1 MLECIWPPAELY
13 NPIILLHT
21 YPSSQRNQSFS
32 DKHCGFRI
40 KLAHPLTNPVL
51 DWRRRR
57 NSQTRLSEQS
67 KLRLKINFSW
77 NCTLTFITFL
87 CIVVFYVDSCSVMWG
102 FSSTSS
108 LDVRFKL
115 FKTNK
120 SVCPYFA
127 LKMLSGQKVTSFQ
140 KSTYSILCLWQYNGP
155 VTIS

>member
-1 MLECIWPPAELY
+1 MLECIWPPAELF

-51 DWRRRR
+51 DWRRSR

-77 NCTLTFITFL
+77 NSTLTFRTFL
-87 CIVVFYVDSCSVMWG
+87 CIVVFYVDTVLQWCEAFLVHRHWTCA
-102 FSSTSS
+102 SSYLQQIRVSALILSS
-108 LDVRFKL
+108 RCCLAKKWRVFKNL
-115 FKTNK
+115 HTVYC
-120 SVCPYFA
+120 VCDNR
-127 LKMLSGQKVTSFQ
+127 MGQWLS
-140 KSTYSILCLWQYNGP
+140 
-155 VTIS
+155 